1 MPPKSTKS
9 KTPVLDIDV
18 ELGIKKEIK
27 KISPKSASKSSPRA
41 TKNAKKKDDSRS
53 DISAWS
59 VNKEDELR
67 YRSEYKDSVKSLNYK
82 AKINYDEPEESQ
94 LWVDI
99 HAPRT
104 LKEYIDDNKNIE
116 KAILWLENFR
126 NKVKNTPAILL
137 LTGKPGIGKTT
148 LAHLIFKE
156 YKYEYKE
163 FNASEARSGKELK
176 EYLEPF
182 NQGNIVTFF
191 DGCEEIKK
199 SLIMDE
205 VDGIDNRG
213 IANDGLSTF
222 LSLTE
227 VTIPN
232 RFKYPIICIAND
244 GGSQKIEKIR
254 KYSLELEMKQPS
266 KNTLIKFLERIC
278 KAEKIEIDKSII
290 IDIVENSEQD
300 FRQVANKISCLVMNV
315 KKDKKGKRVVKQSD
329 FDMIKDVMRTDKK
342 LDLAQILD
350 KIMLESVS
358 IKDTL
363 RLYETDSN
371 IITMSFYSNF
381 TENITKLDVSQKEKI
396 KTMSRISDYL
406 VDGELYGDFNLR
418 NRDSHLSQYQGINQI
433 LLPKYLINDL
443 SKKTPTKTVNWDLSG
458 KRIFYLNPHIMDRF
472 WKLGLSLQIYSDNHL
487 AYLVELVWNILKSQ
501 KINTQEKVYKK
512 ILYRLFD
519 GGLEF
524 KDFENLYKGF
534 TMGQT
539 EIKDCEDVLKNLRP
553 IVKKYFTEHQTIAL
567 KEFQANLESIPS
579 QLDQFLS
586 I

>member
-1 MPPKSTKS
+1 
-9 KTPVLDIDV
+9 
-18 ELGIKKEIK
+18 
-27 KISPKSASKSSPRA
+27 
-41 TKNAKKKDDSRS
+41 
-53 DISAWS
+53 
-59 VNKEDELR
+59 
-67 YRSEYKDSVKSLNYK
+67 
-82 AKINYDEPEESQ
+82 
-94 LWVDI
+94 
-99 HAPRT
+99 
-104 LKEYIDDNKNIE
+104 
-116 KAILWLENFR
+116 
-126 NKVKNTPAILL
+126 

-163 FNASEARSGKELK
+163 FNASEARSGKEIR

-182 NQGNIVTFF
+182 NQGNIVNFF

-227 VTIPN
+227 VTVPN
-232 RFKYPIICIAND
+232 RFKYPVICIAND
-244 GGSQKIEKIR
+244 GGCQKIEKIR
-254 KYSLELEMKQPS
+254 KYSLEIEMKQPT
-266 KNTLIKFLERIC
+266 KPALIKFLERIC

-290 IDIVENSEQD
+290 LDIVENSEQD

-329 FDMIKDVMRTDKK
+329 FDIIKDVMRTDKK
-342 LDLAQILD
+342 LDLVQILD

-363 RLYETDSN
+363 RLYEADAN

-381 TENITKLDVSQKEKI
+381 TENITKMDVSQKDKI

-406 VDGELYGDFNLR
+406 VDGELYGDFYWR
-418 NRDSHLSQYQGINQI
+418 NRDSNLSQYQGVNQI

-443 SKKTPTKTVNWDLSG
+443 SKKTPTNTINWDLSG

-519 GGLEF
+519 GGLEL
-524 KDFENLYKGF
+524 KDFENIYKGF
-534 TMGQT
+534 TMGQSD
-539 EIKDCEDVLKNLRP
+539 IKECEDVLKNLRP
-553 IVKKYFTEHQTIAL
+553 IVKKHFTEHQTIAL
-567 KEFQANLESIPS
+567 REFQANLESIPS